1 MSRGFL
7 SSVCLL
13 PAVLVSLFLVQ
24 SCSASTFLDD
34 AILLR
39 PHLVSLRR
47 ELHQLAELGFEEHKT
62 SARLIKEL
70 EALGIS
76 HQSGIVGTGIVATLG
91 SGQPVVALRADMD
104 ALPIQE
110 SLGLEY
116 SSLLSLLSS
125 SHLVHC
131 LSSADILSKAI
142 SLSPWITQ
150 TRRDLHQTPES
161 GASEFETHQRIL
173 SALESSGI
181 SHRSF
186 DGKTGVV
193 ATLGS
198 GLPVVA
204 LRADMDALPI
214 LEPVGIEFRSKNDG
228 WMHACGHDAHTAMLL
243 GAARLLKGMTR
254 PTGSM
259 PHGGDDS
266 SSGFASHGFNGTVVF
281 VFQPDEEVGAGGGVM
296 VERGVLEGVQA
307 AFALHVAPFLDS
319 NYVATRAGTIMAG
332 ALSFAIT
339 ITGRGG
345 HAAMP
350 HLNIDPIVTA
360 AAVIT
365 ALQTVVSR
373 ETSPLGSSVLSIT
386 MLRAGDAYNVIPD
399 TVAVGGT
406 IRALDHASME
416 QLRRRL
422 EEVSHSIARA
432 HGCSASVNWRE
443 GQQPYYPPTVNNP
456 IMAALVRSTAGAM
469 FGSGFVV
476 EAEPLMAAEDFS
488 FFCNAVP
495 CAYSFLGIRNES
507 AGSTAALHSPKFK
520 MDESVLHRGAALLA
534 GLAVDWLKANQVA
547 VSAPSLSTDTPADAT
562 HAAPPSD
569 RDEL

>member
-1 MSRGFL
+1 
-7 SSVCLL
+7 
-13 PAVLVSLFLVQ
+13 
-24 SCSASTFLDD
+24 
-34 AILLR
+34 
-39 PHLVSLRR
+39 
-47 ELHQLAELGFEEHKT
+47 
-62 SARLIKEL
+62 
-70 EALGIS
+70 
-76 HQSGIVGTGIVATLG
+76 
-91 SGQPVVALRADMD
+91 
-104 ALPIQE
+104 
-110 SLGLEY
+110 
-116 SSLLSLLSS
+116 
-125 SHLVHC
+125 
-131 LSSADILSKAI
+131 
-142 SLSPWITQ
+142 
-150 TRRDLHQTPES
+150 
-161 GASEFETHQRIL
+161 
-173 SALESSGI
+173 
-181 SHRSF
+181 
-186 DGKTGVV
+186 
-193 ATLGS
+193 
-198 GLPVVA
+198 
-204 LRADMDALPI
+204 MDALPI